1 MIEILNRYTRLV
13 LYTSATADTIAAA
26 VVEAREKGAHLRGAH
41 LRGAHLRGA
50 DLRGAYLRGAYLQGA
65 DLQGADLQGADLQ
78 GAYLQGA
85 DLQGAIGLL
94 PDGLTPLQIGGT
106 RHWVIVR
113 QPGYITIG
121 CHHQMLTWWR
131 EHYLAMGRKEEYS
144 DAEIAEYAAHIEYC
158 AQWMAAHGVLEVIA
172 EAA

>member
-41 LRGAHLRGA
+41 LRGA
-50 DLRGAYLRGAYLQGA
+50 DLQGAYLRGAYLQGA
-65 DLQGADLQGADLQ
+65 DLR
-78 GAYLQGA
+78 
-85 DLQGAIGLL
+85 GAIGLL